1 MGNSTKSFT
10 GAWIQA
16 IGTIVAA
23 VGDTPS
29 ETRPEE
35 ATDSLG
41 LWGNVLQ
48 ATGNGLL
55 ADTNEPGSLNQAG
68 NAIQATGNSIIV
80 GALVLPID
88 EDLEQ
93 TLTIKGNLFQAA
105 GGAVSFSEDLKEDIS
120 IAALYAF
127 YGDLLQVIGNSM
139 QALAGILDFEVDGH
153 EERLNAVGSWI
164 QAIGAVL
171 SALSETKSLDDNDE
185 NEASID
191 EAGSDNQLE
200 EIN

>member
-1 MGNSTKSFT
+1 MQGGGTMGNSIKAFT

-48 ATGNGLL
+48 ATGNGLI
-55 ADTNEPGSLNQAG
+55 ADTNEPGSLDQAG
-68 NAIQATGNSIIV
+68 NVIQAAGNSIIV
-80 GALVLPID
+80 GALILPIN
-88 EDLEQ
+88 EDFEQ
-93 TLTIKGNLFQAA
+93 TLTIKGNLFQAV
-105 GGAVSFSEDLKEDIS
+105 GGAVSFSEDVKADVNIAS
-120 IAALYAF
+120 IYAF

-153 EERLNAVGSWI
+153 EERLNATGSWI

-171 SALSETKSLDDNDE
+171 SALSETKSLESTGLKEDT
-185 NEASID
+185 
-191 EAGSDNQLE
+191 E
-200 EIN
+200 EKNLVN